1 MEPKRFKIAGTLL
14 RATLASVAVFAAAT
28 MPANADSAASDASTT
43 IKIGIYPG
51 NISSTPWIVADEKGF
66 FAEQGLKADIIK
78 FNNGPALAAGVVS
91 GSVDVA
97 YGASSV
103 SFDVARQSSKLLVL
117 NDFAE
122 FINWQVIVIK
132 DKATSSAT
140 AGFPENVKSLK
151 GLRIGLPS
159 LGGVVNKF
167 VVALLKAGGLS
178 TDDVTIIAVG
188 APNTAVPALKNGRV
202 DALAAVVSLQDLQR
216 QGMEGVTVVDAG
228 IPGNAGST
236 MTDVLG
242 VIDTTSRA
250 FMEKDPA
257 TLNKYCKAMT
267 KAITWMKDPAN
278 RDAAADVLAKQVG
291 ISKDLALEE
300 LHDSLP
306 AFHDSVPESVWNSQP
321 DWITGGGDDIPTYKD
336 TVYASCGR

>member
-66 FAEQGLKADIIK
+66 FAEQGLKADIIN

-151 GLRIGLPS
+151 GLKIGLPS

-228 IPGNAGST
+228 IPGNAGVDDDGCSGRHRYDVPGLHGEGPGHAQQILQGNDQGGHLDEGSGQPRRCGGCPGEAGRDFQGFGPGGIARFPPGLSRLGAGIRLELST
-236 MTDVLG
+236 RLDH
-242 VIDTTSRA
+242 R
-250 FMEKDPA
+250 
-257 TLNKYCKAMT
+257 
-267 KAITWMKDPAN
+267 
-278 RDAAADVLAKQVG
+278 R
-291 ISKDLALEE
+291 
-300 LHDSLP
+300 
-306 AFHDSVPESVWNSQP
+306 
-321 DWITGGGDDIPTYKD
+321 
-336 TVYASCGR
+336 GR

>member
-1 MEPKRFKIAGTLL
+1 MRQSHSKARMGILSAALGTM
-14 RATLASVAVFAAAT
+14 AMCALAIT
-28 MPANADSAASDASTT
+28 PAIASDAGASGALAT

-51 NISSTPWIVADEKGF
+51 NISSTPWVVADQKGF
-66 FAEQGLKADIIK
+66 FAEQGLKADIVN
-78 FNNGPALAAGVVS
+78 FTSGPALAAAVIS
-91 GSVDVA
+91 RSVDVA

-103 SFDVARQSSKLLVL
+103 SFDVARQSSKLVVL

-122 FINWQVIVIK
+122 FINWQVIVAK

-140 AGFPENVKSLK
+140 DGFPANVKSLK
-151 GLRIGLPS
+151 GLNIGLPS

-167 VVALLKAGGLS
+167 VVGLLTGAGMT

-202 DALAAVVSLQDLQR
+202 DALVAVVSLQDLVR
-216 QGMEGVTVVDAG
+216 QGIPAVTVVDAS
-228 IPGNAGST
+228 IPGNAGAT
-236 MTDVLG
+236 MTNVLG

-250 FMEKDPA
+250 FMESNQA

-267 KAITWMKDPAN
+267 AAVTWMRDPAN
-278 RDAAADVLAKQVG
+278 RDAAAEVLAKQVG

-300 LHDSLP
+300 LHDTLP
-306 AFHDSVPESVWNSQP
+306 AFGVAVPEPIWDGQP
-321 DWITGGGDDIPTYKD
+321 AWVAGVENVPTYKD
-336 TVYASCGR
+336 TVYESCGR